1 MAQTPAKT
9 AHRKFIAFIVATSIA
24 ITGFSAAPAR
34 ADEDVAKFIAGMAL
48 LGILGAAINDAR
60 KNDRAVTQPHYYP
73 HQPHHPGG
81 QVRPLPP
88 KLHKYNLPAQCV
100 QYFPHYS
107 QTYPLASNL
116 CLKRHYGSTRAL
128 PAACK
133 VRFWN
138 GRNHRVGFK
147 PNCLRKH
154 GYRMVLR

>member
-1 MAQTPAKT
+1 MAKSMEAWY
-9 AHRKFIAFIVATSIA
+9 AEL
-24 ITGFSAAPAR
+24 
-34 ADEDVAKFIAGMAL
+34 DAL
-48 LGILGAAINDAR
+48 TE
-60 KNDRAVTQPHYYP
+60 K
-73 HQPHHPGG
+73 HP
-81 QVRPLPP
+81 
-88 KLHKYNLPAQCV
+88 
-100 QYFPHYS
+100 
-107 QTYPLASNL
+107 SNL